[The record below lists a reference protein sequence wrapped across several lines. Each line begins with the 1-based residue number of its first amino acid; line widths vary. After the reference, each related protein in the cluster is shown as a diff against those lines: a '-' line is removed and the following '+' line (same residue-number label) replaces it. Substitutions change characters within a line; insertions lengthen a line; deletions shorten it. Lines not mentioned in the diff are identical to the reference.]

1 MECKSNSDCLS
12 NKCVNKH
19 CTYNEEEPIIHCDD
33 IYSSHWFIIK
43 ESSYMHCGKTMGYQ
57 CQVNDECSSKDYDNT
72 CSLQPFGLNNFEG
85 RITYTLIF
93 GIFFSIILV
102 FAFAMGL
109 TICCCRQF
117 TKESNK

>member
-1 MECKSNSDCLS
+1 
-12 NKCVNKH
+12 
-19 CTYNEEEPIIHCDD
+19 
-33 IYSSHWFIIK
+33 
-43 ESSYMHCGKTMGYQ
+43 MHCGKTMGYQ